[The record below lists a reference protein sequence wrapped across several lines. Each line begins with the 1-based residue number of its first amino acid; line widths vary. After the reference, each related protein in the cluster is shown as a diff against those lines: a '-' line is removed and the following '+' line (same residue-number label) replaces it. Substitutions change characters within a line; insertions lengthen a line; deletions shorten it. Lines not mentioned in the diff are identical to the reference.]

1 MNGVESWT
9 TVFFF
14 SEEGR
19 RSARV
24 CLGNQNQNSKQNK
37 KKKQF
42 EKDP

>member
-1 MNGVESWT
+1 MNGVESCT

-37 KKKQF
+37 KKQF